1 MRRILLQFSLSC
13 ILTSSQAC
21 ENLQCYRVTKQSGY
35 FSSHSRIIEEIS
47 LGSGQCALTLYS
59 IQAHQTI
66 LNISEKDLTFNRKM
80 SKQRPSHVR
89 SIQVT
94 ASHTEEEKKQLP
106 GAVKLPGPAVNLS
119 EIQNAKSE
127 LKYVPR
133 ADE

>member
-1 MRRILLQFSLSC
+1 MSLYKTC
-13 ILTSSQAC
+13 LTNCTNNWSVAKRKMS
-21 ENLQCYRVTKQSGY
+21 
-35 FSSHSRIIEEIS
+35 
-47 LGSGQCALTLYS
+47 
-59 IQAHQTI
+59 TI
-66 LNISEKDLTFNRKM
+66 DLTFNRKM

-89 SIQVT
+89 SIQANINIPMGAFLPGAGHPTKRKDFTSGEEVT